1 MMSVSRNSHNTLSRR
16 NLLGAVV
23 AIVAIAGIGLS
34 GAVIAGE
41 KTAAATTAY
50 PLWIMEKDGHTV
62 YLVGQT
68 PPRNSA
74 WRDARIEGLL
84 NGSGEI
90 WTETNKVRRNK
101 PPTEYLMNPAK
112 PLSDYLSTT
121 DLSRVKRAA
130 EIAQVQMEQIAPL
143 RPWTAAA
150 TLESAYFQAEKLDLE
165 GTVESVLLRA
175 ATLEKIPHSS
185 EFEAQDDVVQ
195 FMGEMS
201 AQEDV
206 QFLQYTLDR
215 ILAGVAENER
225 IYAAWARG
233 DAGPATEFV
242 ASMKSAQPQLYAKHV
257 VERNRRWLPRFDAMQ
272 KKAKPSLVIVGL
284 FHMVGPDS
292 LVEQLKKDGWSV
304 RRTTEPPKNLPTD
317 KPQS

>member
-1 MMSVSRNSHNTLSRR
+1 M
-16 NLLGAVV
+16 
-23 AIVAIAGIGLS
+23 AIAASAGIGLS
-34 GAVIAGE
+34 GTVFAAE
-41 KTAAATTAY
+41 EAATETPAY

-84 NGSGEI
+84 NDSAAI
-90 WTETNKVRRNK
+90 WTETNQVRRNK

-130 EIAQVQMEQIAPL
+130 EIAQVPMEQIAPL

-150 TLESAYFQAEKLDLE
+150 ALESAYFRAENLDLE

-175 ATLEKIPHSS
+175 ATLAKIPHSS
-185 EFEAQDDVVQ
+185 EFETQDDVVK

-215 ILAGVAENER
+215 VLAGAADNER
-225 IYAAWARG
+225 IHAAWARG

-242 ASMKSAQPQLYAKHV
+242 ARMKSGQPQLYAKHV

-272 KKAKPSLVIVGL
+272 TKAKPSLVIVGL

-292 LVEQLKKDGWSV
+292 LVEQLKKNGWRV
-304 RRTTEPPKNLPTD
+304 RRTAEPSANLPAN
-317 KPQS
+317 KPQH